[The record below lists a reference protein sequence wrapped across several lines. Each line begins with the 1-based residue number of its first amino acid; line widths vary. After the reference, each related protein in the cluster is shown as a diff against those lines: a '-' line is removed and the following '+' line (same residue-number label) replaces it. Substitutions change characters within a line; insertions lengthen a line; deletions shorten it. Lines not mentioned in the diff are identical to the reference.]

1 MAKARKPK
9 FKLNRK
15 AFRQLAEGVR
25 PELEAHARS
34 VAESAAASLPGD
46 VPVETSSETN
56 QEGRPVV
63 LVAIAH
69 PSGVARQA
77 KDGVLTRAASASRLE
92 VTRYPAK
99 G

>member
-1 MAKARKPK
+1 MAKSRRPK

-25 PELEAHARS
+25 PDLEAHAQA
-34 VAESAAASLPGD
+34 VAESARAALPAD
-46 VPVETSSETN
+46 VPVETRSETN
-56 QEGRPVV
+56 MEGRPVV
-63 LVAIAH
+63 LVAITH
-69 PSGVARQA
+69 PSGAARQA